1 MPISSKL
8 KEIQMS
14 DKTAL
19 VTGSS
24 SGIGEAICRKLLT
37 LGYTVH
43 GIARRGQT
51 HIQDERFHPIV
62 CDITDVTRLEQAIKE
77 ILEHYDIDLLIH
89 SAGLGRFEP
98 HEELS
103 PLRLKQIID
112 TNLTAPVIL
121 SSLALRSL
129 KKTKG
134 TIISITSIEALKAS
148 KFSAAYS
155 ASKAGLHHF
164 GLCLFEEVRKS
175 GVNVISIHPDMTQT
189 PFFDEL
195 HFQPSE
201 DLQMHLRPQDI
212 ADAVEDILN
221 MREGV
226 SITELTIRPQYFGIK
241 KK

>member
-1 MPISSKL
+1 MTG
-8 KEIQMS
+8 
-14 DKTAL
+14 KTAI

-24 SGIGEAICRKLLT
+24 SGIGQAICHTLLD
-37 LGYTVH
+37 LGYIVY
-43 GIARRGQT
+43 GIARREQT
-51 HIQDERFHPIV
+51 HINNKSFNPVI
-62 CDITDVTRLEQAIKE
+62 CDITDTANLEHTIKKILEQC
-77 ILEHYDIDLLIH
+77 DIDLLIH

-134 TIISITSIEALKAS
+134 TIINITSIEALKAS

-175 GVNVISIHPDMTQT
+175 GLNVISIHPDMTQT

-201 DLQMHLRPQDI
+201 DIQMHLKPADI
-212 ADAVEDILN
+212 AAAVEDILS

>member
-1 MPISSKL
+1 MT
-8 KEIQMS
+8 
-14 DKTAL
+14 DKNAI

-24 SGIGEAICRKLLT
+24 SGIGEAICRKLLA

-43 GIARRGQT
+43 GIARREQT
-51 HIQDERFHPIV
+51 HIHDERFHPIV
-62 CDITDVTRLEQAIKE
+62 CDITDTARLEEATKE
-77 ILEHYDIDLLIH
+77 ILEGNDIDLLIH

-112 TNLTAPVIL
+112 TNLSAPVIL

-134 TIISITSIEALKAS
+134 TIISITSIEARKAS

-195 HFQPSE
+195 HFHPSE
-201 DLQMHLRPQDI
+201 DQQMHLKPQDI
-212 ADAVEDILN
+212 AEAIEDILS

-226 SITELTIRPQYFGIK
+226 SITELTIRPQYFGITK
-241 KK
+241 K

>member
-1 MPISSKL
+1 ML
-8 KEIQMS
+8 
-14 DKTAL
+14 DKIAL
-19 VTGSS
+19 ITGSS
-24 SGIGEAICRKLLT
+24 SGIGEAITNKLLQQ
-37 LGYTVH
+37 GYIVY
-43 GIARRGQT
+43 GLARREQKG
-51 HIQDERFHPIV
+51 EENFYPIL
-62 CDITDVTRLEQAIKE
+62 CDITDTPLLEKTINALSEENDFK
-77 ILEHYDIDLLIH
+77 LLIH
-89 SAGLGRFEP
+89 CAGLGRFEP

-103 PLRLKQIID
+103 SSILKQIID

-121 SSLALRSL
+121 SSLLLRSL

-134 TIISITSIEALKAS
+134 TIINITSIEALKAS

-164 GLCLFEEVRKS
+164 GNSLFEEVRKS
-175 GVNVISIHPDMTQT
+175 GVNVVSIHPDLTMS

-195 HFQPSE
+195 HFEPKDDS
-201 DLQMHLRPQDI
+201 QMHLRPEDI
-212 ADAVEDILN
+212 AGAVEDILN

>member
-1 MPISSKL
+1 
-8 KEIQMS
+8 MS

-24 SGIGEAICRKLLT
+24 SGIGEAISRKLLR
-37 LGYTVH
+37 LGYTVY
-43 GIARRGQT
+43 GLARREQQT
-51 HIQDERFHPIV
+51 VKNFRPVV
-62 CDITDVTRLEQAIKE
+62 CDITNTPLLESIIKTLSKE
-77 ILEHYDIDLLIH
+77 NDFNLLIH
-89 SAGLGRFEP
+89 CAGLGRFEP

-103 PLRLKQIID
+103 PSILKQIID

-121 SSLALRSL
+121 SSLLLRSL

-134 TIISITSIEALKAS
+134 TIINISSIEALKAS

-164 GLCLFEEVRKS
+164 GNALFEEVRKS
-175 GVNVISIHPDMTQT
+175 GVNVISIHPDLTQT

-195 HFQPSE
+195 HFKPSE
-201 DLQMHLRPQDI
+201 DIQMHLKPEDI
-212 ADAVEDILN
+212 ACAIEDILK
-221 MREGV
+221 MREGIA
-226 SITELTIRPQYFGIK
+226 ITELTIRPQRFGIK